1 VMTSEDACRALGDL
15 SPGGVLLP
23 VQHATGTCYIAGN
36 SLEDLVKRQHHA
48 LTELLRHF
56 WMCFPTTT
64 KFLEEKA
71 TRMATCLAS
80 FRDSNMV
87 EFRAQLPPE
96 HQQVPTPTF
105 LATWEST

>member
-1 VMTSEDACRALGDL
+1 MINKLIDILTKTNRKLDIDCGT
-15 SPGGVLLP
+15 VLWWSD
-23 VQHATGTCYIAGN
+23 IAGN

-71 TRMATCLAS
+71 R
-80 FRDSNMV
+80 
-87 EFRAQLPPE
+87 Q
-96 HQQVPTPTF
+96 
-105 LATWEST
+105 